1 MKSIRLGFGLVL
13 LVVGTSAWAGGSCA
27 YQEGLMALERGH
39 WQRAEVM
46 LDMARREGNAEAARL
61 LARLRG
67 SQRLGCGPKGGSC
80 QVKGSVWKRL

>member
-67 SQRLGCGPKGGSC
+67 DRLLAASEGEGLQPNWST
-80 QVKGSVWKRL
+80 R